1 MHRSQ
6 TTLHWGWRVS
16 LGLAGGI
23 VAVIAVAWVLAR
35 HAPLNEPLERLY
47 VGLFMGVIGGQIVLL
62 AALLAPSIKLL
73 LGRLAFCWMALA
85 LLLLPLSR
93 WR

>member
-1 MHRSQ
+1 MHRSP
-6 TTLHWGWRVS
+6 TTPHWGWRVS

-23 VAVIAVAWVLAR
+23 AAVIAIAWVLAR
-35 HAPLNEPLERLY
+35 HALLNEPLERLY
-47 VGLFMGVIGGQIVLL
+47 AGLFMGVIGGQMVLL

-73 LGRLAFCWMALA
+73 FRRLAFCWVALA
-85 LLLLPLSR
+85 LLLLPLGR